1 MSIGEQSGGSKA
13 ALVMS
18 WQRANVAIDSSDGH
32 RTWHER
38 ETLVAANP
46 AEWMRSFVFSC
57 GNWKSDD
64 SRVR

>member
-1 MSIGEQSGGSKA
+1 
-13 ALVMS
+13 
-18 WQRANVAIDSSDGH
+18 
-32 RTWHER
+32 
-38 ETLVAANP
+38 LVAANP